1 MKMKV
6 QWLKDADAAL
16 AQAKTSK
23 KPLLVDFSAAPG

>member
-1 MKMKV
+1 MKV

-23 KPLLVDFSAAPG
+23 KPLLVDFSAAPA